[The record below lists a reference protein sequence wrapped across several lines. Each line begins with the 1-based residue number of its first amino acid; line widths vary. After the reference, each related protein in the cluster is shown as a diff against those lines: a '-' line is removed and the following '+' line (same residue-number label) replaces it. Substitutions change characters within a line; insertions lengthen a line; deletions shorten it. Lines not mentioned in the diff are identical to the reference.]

1 MLSILASD
9 FIKIKR
15 KMIWFL
21 IVLGPFGVVALEA
34 VNFGLRYD
42 YLTKVY
48 EKDLWAGV
56 IAEAGYLAIPALMLG
71 LTLIASMISNI
82 EHQTNAWKQLLALPV
97 SKLQVFTGKFVLTT
111 LLLFV
116 SSTFLF
122 IGIIIL
128 GIFLKFG
135 TDIPFLSLLKMAY
148 YPYLAA
154 MPFIALQIWL
164 SVTMKNQAIPLVI
177 GIVGTILSLMSYR
190 FPDWMPW
197 KWPSL
202 NNGWDDP
209 LYSVCFG
216 LACGLAI
223 YLIGLLDFSRKD
235 VK

>member
-21 IVLGPFGVVALEA
+21 IFLGPFGVVALEA

-42 YLTKVY
+42 YLRKVY
-48 EKDLWAGV
+48 EKDVWAGL
-56 IAEAGYLAIPALMLG
+56 IAEAGSLAIPALMLG

-97 SKLQVFTGKFVLTT
+97 SKLQVFTGKFVLTV

-122 IGIIIL
+122 IGTIIL

-154 MPFIALQIWL
+154 MPFIALQIWV
-164 SVTMKNQAIPLVI
+164 SITMKNQAIPLVI
-177 GIVGTILSLMSYR
+177 GIVGTILSMMSYR

-197 KWPSL
+197 KWPLLENS
-202 NNGWDDP
+202 WDDP

>member
-9 FIKIKR
+9 FIKIRR
-15 KMIWFL
+15 KLIWFL
-21 IVLGPFGVVALEA
+21 IFLAPFGVVALQA

-42 YLTKVY
+42 YLTKVH
-48 EKDLWAGV
+48 EKDLWAGL
-56 IAEAGYLAIPALMLG
+56 IGEAGYLAIPALMLG

-97 SKLQVFTGKFVLTT
+97 SKLRVFTGKFLLTA

-116 SSTFLF
+116 SSTFLLL
-122 IGIIIL
+122 GIIVL
-128 GIFLKFG
+128 GFFLKFG
-135 TDIPFLSLLKMAY
+135 TDVPLLSLLKMAY
-148 YPYLAA
+148 FPYLAA

-164 SVTMKNQAIPLVI
+164 SITMKNQAIPLVI
-177 GIVGTILSLMSYR
+177 GIVGTILSLMSFR

-202 NNGWDDP
+202 TNGWNDP
-209 LYSVCFG
+209 LYSVTFG
-216 LACGLAI
+216 LVCGLAI
-223 YLIGLLDFSRKD
+223 YLIGLLDFARKD

>member
-1 MLSILASD
+1 MLGILASD

-15 KMIWFL
+15 KLIWFL
-21 IVLGPFGVVALEA
+21 IFLGPFGVVALEA

-48 EKDLWAGV
+48 EQNVWMGL
-56 IAEAGYLAIPALMLG
+56 IEEASYLAIPALMLG

-97 SKLQVFTGKFVLTT
+97 SKLQVFTGKFILTAI
-111 LLLFV
+111 LLFV
-116 SSTFLF
+116 SSTFL
-122 IGIIIL
+122 IVGVIAL

-135 TDIPFLSLLKMAY
+135 VDIPMLPLLKMAY
-148 YPYLAA
+148 FPYLAA
-154 MPFIALQIWL
+154 MPFIAVQIWL
-164 SVTMKNQAIPLVI
+164 SITMKNQAIPLVI
-177 GIVGTILSLMSYR
+177 GIVGTILSLMSFR

-202 NNGWDDP
+202 QNSWEDP
-209 LYSVCFG
+209 MYSVLFG
-216 LACGLAI
+216 IASGLAI
-223 YLIGLLDFSRKD
+223 YLIGLIDFARKD